1 MAESVP
7 ARRPSRQFKKE
18 ITFRT
23 VVPSGIFVSDKFNV
37 CGKIWIIHNSAPQ
50 NQSRGLSFLG
60 SFIT

>member
-50 NQSRGLSFLG
+50 IKAEACPF
-60 SFIT
+60 